1 MKYPILEIDL
11 NKLSQNAQAIIERC
25 KQKNIQVTGVVKGC
39 NACVSVTKEL
49 VKQGCHSI
57 GSSRIDQLIE
67 LTRKGIH
74 APKMLLRLPMVSE
87 ISDVVTYADISLNSE
102 KAILN
107 ELNKA
112 SIEQQ
117 MVHGVILMYDL
128 GDLREGLWDEA
139 EFLNLALYVE
149 NKLNG
154 LKLLGIGTNLGC
166 YGSVLPT
173 VKNLEHLSQL
183 ACQVEEIIG
192 RPLTFISGGAT
203 TSLPL
208 VFNKTMPKKI
218 NHLRIGEGILL
229 SRDLKEYFGCDVDY
243 LQTDTFVLKAE
254 IIEIQNK
261 PSYPVGELFIDAF
274 GNAPQ
279 YIDKGMQ
286 KRALLAVG
294 KQDFGDHTKLISTDK
309 RVQIIGS
316 SSDHLIVD
324 ITQTT
329 DTYEIGDTIAFTLY
343 YQSMLYLNLSTDVQ
357 KVLLK

>member
-1 MKYPILEIDL
+1 MRSVSK
-11 NKLSQNAQAIIERC
+11 
-25 KQKNIQVTGVVKGC
+25 KNIEVTGVVKGC
-39 NACVSVTKEL
+39 NASVSVTEEL

-57 GSSRIDQLIE
+57 GSSRIDQLIKLKHE
-67 LTRKGIH
+67 GIH

-87 ISDVVTYADISLNSE
+87 IPDVVSHADISLNSE
-102 KAILN
+102 KTILD

-112 SIEQQ
+112 SLEQGK
-117 MVHGVILMYDL
+117 VHGVILMYDL
-128 GDLREGLWDEA
+128 GDLREGLWEET

-149 NKLNG
+149 SKLSG
-154 LKLLGIGTNLGC
+154 IRLLGVGTNLGC

-183 ACQVEEIIG
+183 AYLVEDIIG

-208 VFNKTMPKKI
+208 VLNNTMPKKI

-229 SRDLKEYFGCDVDY
+229 GRDLKEYFACDVDY
-243 LQTDTFVLKAE
+243 LQTDTFTLKAE

-274 GNAPQ
+274 GNAPE
-279 YIDKGMQ
+279 YIDKGIQ

-294 KQDFGDHTKLISTDK
+294 KQDFGDHTKLISTNEQ
-309 RVQIIGS
+309 VQIIGS

-324 ITQTT
+324 ITQTSE
-329 DTYEIGDTIAFTLY
+329 TYEVGDTMAFTLY